1 MKPSQYSRNYGAH
14 ALIFGEAKSGKSTLV
29 SKLMLQGYKLW
40 WFSLDNGHEI
50 VYKLGLSEDELDQRL
65 ELFVIPDT
73 YSFPVA
79 FQTIRAVSF
88 GKEVLICDSH
98 GQAGCSTCKKLQ
110 GPFSRICLEEFG
122 PKDIWVIDHAGQLT
136 QSALNRLT
144 RDLSEEKRE
153 LYKPSFT
160 DYMNLGTMLD
170 SILSNIQQ
178 SRANI
183 IVITHTIESE
193 LEDGAKKLVP
203 HIGTGNFSRNSPK
216 YFSHVIYTKVSNKNH
231 KVGSATTYETN
242 VITGSRSDIRIEDM
256 KVPDLAPFFDRQG
269 KLAEKR
275 LDQPK
280 EQEPKLLTEA
290 QLQQFR
296 IDSRYLLE
304 FQSPTETE
312 QSEMVT
318 LPGLSSLE
326 AVETKISDTVKQAET
341 KAAGIIRTAAQIVEG
356 IREQQH
362 GEKERSFTLIAKF
375 WTSYL
380 EGRKTN
386 GPVTPTDVAQLMVL
400 FKIARTIQGE
410 AILDHFVDQAGYSG
424 IAGELSQ
431 MQKKDTASALSLAN
445 SSSSAQTVPA
455 SQEAGVSSS
464 IPDPKWDISAT
475 NTLK

>member
-50 VYKLGLSEDELDQRL
+50 VYKLGLSEEELDQRL

-110 GPFSRICLEEFG
+110 GAFSRICLEEFG

-216 YFSHVIYTKVSNKNH
+216 YFSHVIYTKVSNKTH
-231 KVGSATTYETN
+231 KVGSGTTYETN

-256 KVPDLAPFFDRQG
+256 KVPDLDPFFNRQG
-269 KLAEKR
+269 KLVGKR

-280 EQEPKLLTEA
+280 EQEPKVGLVIEHQGA
-290 QLQQFR
+290 P
-296 IDSRYLLE
+296 LE
-304 FQSPTETE
+304 ENKGDKNEVVLEETAPTTSEVSTTSGDKQS
-312 QSEMVT
+312 Q
-318 LPGLSSLE
+318 
-326 AVETKISDTVKQAET
+326 
-341 KAAGIIRTAAQIVEG
+341 
-356 IREQQH
+356 
-362 GEKERSFTLIAKF
+362 
-375 WTSYL
+375 
-380 EGRKTN
+380 
-386 GPVTPTDVAQLMVL
+386 
-400 FKIARTIQGE
+400 
-410 AILDHFVDQAGYSG
+410 
-424 IAGELSQ
+424 
-431 MQKKDTASALSLAN
+431 
-445 SSSSAQTVPA
+445 VPA
-455 SQEAGVSSS
+455 SNGGSTTAVQSRLALLAR
-464 IPDPKWDISAT
+464 ISKSNGNGA
-475 NTLK
+475 K